1 MKRYL
6 VLVMSTALILGLH
19 SCDLGDDGPNFH
31 FTPLQI
37 TSAEL
42 PEAFELDQIYQIR
55 VSYVRPDGCTFF
67 EGFDVSQEDLTVRNV
82 VAIGSVRTDQ
92 DACTAAIIEE
102 EAIINFEVLYSETYT
117 FRFWQG
123 SSEDSEGEYFEVQ
136 VPVN

>member
-6 VLVMSTALILGLH
+6 VILYSLLAVLGLS
-19 SCDLGDDGPNFH
+19 SCNLGDDGPNFH
-31 FTPLQI
+31 FTALQI

-42 PEAFELDQIYQIR
+42 PESFNLNETYEIK
-55 VSYVRPDGCTFF
+55 VTYVRPDGCTFF
-67 EGFDVSQEDLTVRNV
+67 EGFDLAKPDVTVRNV

-92 DACTAAIIEE
+92 TCTAAVEEE
-102 EAIINFEVLYSETYT
+102 EATFIFVVLFDEPYT

-123 SSEDSEGEYFEVQ
+123 TEDGMDEYFEVE